1 MLRYLGRRLLGT
13 VPILLGVMAV
23 AFLLINAMPGDPV
36 SMMLNPNA
44 MDLTSSA
51 AQQQRLLLGLD
62 QPLPLR
68 FLLWLREA
76 AGGNLGYSTATGE
89 AVLPLV
95 LARFVSTAQLA
106 GPALL
111 LAVLLAVGLGTAAAT
126 HRGGRL
132 DYMLSGLGVLSVSL
146 PSFFLG
152 LGGIYL
158 FSLRLGWL
166 PTAGKA
172 FPGEA
177 PSFGGY
183 LLHLLLPGTVLALL
197 TTAELMRYV
206 RGSLLDVLGAPFLKT
221 ARAKGLRP
229 RRILFAHALRN
240 GLLPLITVVGT
251 RVPQLL
257 GGAVITETIFQWPG
271 AGMLS
276 VNAIASRDYPV
287 LMGVLLLSAVVVM
300 ACNLLGDLLYARA
313 DPRIRLGASGG

>member
-1 MLRYLGRRLLGT
+1 MLSYAGRRLLAT

-51 AQQQRLLLGLD
+51 AQQQRLALGLD
-62 QPLPLR
+62 QPLPWR
-68 FLLWLREA
+68 FLLWLGQA
-76 AGGNLGYSTATGE
+76 AAGNLGYSTTTGE

-95 LARFVSTAQLA
+95 LSRFVSTAELA

-111 LAVLLAVGLGTAAAT
+111 ASLALAVALGTAAAS

-132 DYMLSGLGVLSVSL
+132 DYTLSGLGVLSVSL

-166 PTAGKA
+166 PAAGKS

-177 PSFGGY
+177 PSLWGY
-183 LLHLLLPGTVLALL
+183 LRHLALPGAVLALL
-197 TTAELMRYV
+197 TTAELTRYV

-276 VNAIASRDYPV
+276 VQAIASRDYPV
-287 LMGVLLLSAVVVM
+287 LMGVLLLSAVTVLG
-300 ACNLLGDLLYARA
+300 CNLLADLLYARA
-313 DPRIRLGASGG
+313 DPRIRLGARGA

>member
-1 MLRYLGRRLLGT
+1 MLRYLGRRLLAT

-23 AFLLINAMPGDPV
+23 AFGLINAMPGDPV

-51 AQQQRLLLGLD
+51 AQAQRLLLGLD
-62 QPLPLR
+62 QPLPVR

-76 AGGNLGYSTATGE
+76 AMGNLGYSAATGE

-95 LARFVSTAQLA
+95 LSRFVSTAELA

-111 LAVLLAVGLGTAAAT
+111 VAVLLAIALGTVAAT
-126 HRGGRL
+126 HQGGRV
-132 DYMLSGLGVLSVSL
+132 DYSLTGLGVLSVSL

-166 PTAGKA
+166 PTAGKT

-177 PSFGGY
+177 PSFGGF
-183 LLHLLLPGTVLALL
+183 LLHLVLPCAVLALL

-206 RGSLLDVLGAPFLKT
+206 RASLLDVLGAPFLKS

-276 VNAIASRDYPV
+276 VNAIAGRDYPV
-287 LMGVLLLSAVVVM
+287 LMGVLLLSAVVVLG
-300 ACNLLGDLLYARA
+300 CNLLTDLLYARA
-313 DPRIRLGASGG
+313 DPRVRLGALDG

>member
-1 MLRYLGRRLLGT
+1 MLSYAARRLLIA
-13 VPILLGVMAV
+13 VPILAGVSVV
-23 AFLLINAMPGDPV
+23 AFLLVNAMPGDPV
-36 SMMLNPNA
+36 TMMLNPNA
-44 MDLTSSA
+44 LDLTSSA

-62 QPLPLR
+62 QPLPVR

-76 AGGNLGYSTATGE
+76 VGGNLGYSTATGE

-95 LARFVSTAQLA
+95 LSRFASTAELA
-106 GPALL
+106 GPALGT
-111 LAVLLAVGLGTAAAT
+111 AVLLAVGLGTAAAT

-132 DYMLSGLGVLSVSL
+132 DYLLSGLGVLSVSL

-152 LGGIYL
+152 LGGIYV

-166 PTAGKA
+166 PTAGKS
-172 FPGEA
+172 FPGEPA
-177 PSFGGY
+177 SFSGY
-183 LLHLLLPGTVLALL
+183 LLHLVLPGTVLALL

-229 RRILFAHALRN
+229 RRILFAYALRN

-276 VNAIASRDYPV
+276 VQAVASRDYPV
-287 LMGVLLLSAVVVM
+287 LMGVLLLSAVTVLG
-300 ACNLLGDLLYARA
+300 CNLVSDLLYARA
-313 DPRIRLGASGG
+313 DPRIRLGAPGA